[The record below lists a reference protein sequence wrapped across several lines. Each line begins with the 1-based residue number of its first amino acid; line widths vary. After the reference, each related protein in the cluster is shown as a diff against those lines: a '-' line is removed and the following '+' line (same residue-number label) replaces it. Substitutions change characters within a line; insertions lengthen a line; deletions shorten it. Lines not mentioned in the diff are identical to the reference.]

1 MKTSKE
7 EQNKRK
13 DFSAE
18 LTMAVSKLVMERL
31 GNLENAVLLD
41 NKLYEKPTPEKAAS
55 YLQSKI
61 SPYIQAKIT
70 FEKSDIEVGENLH
83 FRIEFQNTGKAPV
96 QIARMEDIVP
106 PDFELSACSSPYN
119 PLGNHLDMHGIKLDP
134 YTGGN
139 IEIALRSTK
148 KGTFLMAPKI
158 VYTSVDG
165 LQMSY
170 KPDPTLISVSETI
183 LPGRIRTGFQDL
195 DSLLFGGIPQNY
207 AVVLTSSSCDEKDL
221 LIKRYLE
228 AGAEENEVTFCVT
241 IDAASVRNLAEEFPA
256 NFHVLVC
263 NPKAD
268 GTFEDLP
275 NVHKVAGVENLT
287 EVNIAL
293 ESMLRDIAEPKGH
306 GGRVCLEILS
316 DVLLQHH
323 AVQTRRWLSGLIPE
337 LRSRGFTTLAVL
349 NPYMH
354 ASEELHAV
362 LDLFEGEISI
372 YEKES
377 KDGLIK
383 HLRVKRMYNQR
394 YLESELP
401 LRKTR
406 LMTTPL
412 TLSCCT
418 RTFNV

>member
-1 MKTSKE
+1 MKASKE
-7 EQNKRK
+7 EQSKGK
-13 DFSAE
+13 DLSTE

-31 GNLENAVLLD
+31 GNLQNAVLLG
-41 NKLYEKPTPEKAAS
+41 NKLYEKPTPEKAKS

-61 SPYIQAKIT
+61 RPYIQAKMT
-70 FEKSDIEVGENLH
+70 FERTNIEVGENVH
-83 FRIEFQNTGKAPV
+83 FRIEIQNIGKTPV
-96 QIARMEDIVP
+96 KIAIIEDIVP
-106 PDFELSACSSPYN
+106 PDFELSACSSPYSS
-119 PLGNHLDMHGIKLDP
+119 LGNHLDMHGMKLDP
-134 YTGGN
+134 YTAGD
-139 IEIALRSTK
+139 IEITLRPTK
-148 KGTFLMAPKI
+148 KGTFLIAPKI
-158 VYTSVDG
+158 VHTSVTG
-165 LQMSY
+165 LQMSC
-170 KPDPTLISVSETI
+170 KLDPALISVSETI

-195 DSLLFGGIPQNY
+195 DSLLFGGIPQNF
-207 AVVLTSSSCDEKDL
+207 AVVLTSPSCDEKDL
-221 LIKRYLE
+221 LVKRYLR

-241 IDAASVRNLAEEFPA
+241 IDAASVRNLAEEFRT

-263 NPKAD
+263 NPKANE
-268 GTFEDLP
+268 TFENLP
-275 NVHKVAGVENLT
+275 NVHTVAGVENLT

-293 ESMLRDIAEPKGH
+293 ESMLRNIDEPKGH
-306 GGRVCLEILS
+306 GGRACLEILS

-323 AVQTRRWLSGLIPE
+323 SIQTRRWLSGLIPE

-349 NPYMH
+349 NPLMH
-354 ASEELHAV
+354 ASEELHAM

-377 KDGLIK
+377 KDDFIK
-383 HLRVKRMYNQR
+383 YLRIKRMHNQR